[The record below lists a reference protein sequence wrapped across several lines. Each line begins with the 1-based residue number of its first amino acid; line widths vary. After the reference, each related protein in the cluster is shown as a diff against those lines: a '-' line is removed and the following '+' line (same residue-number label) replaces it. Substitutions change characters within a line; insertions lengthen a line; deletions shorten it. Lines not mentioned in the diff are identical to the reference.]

1 MSTLKVNIIQSFT
14 GALPVILNDQVGISG
29 SVQVSGSI
37 TPGPF
42 MSNKFDL
49 GSSTKQWKDLY
60 VDGTAYVDAL
70 GPDLTI
76 GNGVS
81 VPSISSSI
89 QISGSII
96 PHGDD
101 TYDLGSSTKQWKDLY
116 IDGTANIDA
125 ISIDV
130 TAGSSQDLAS
140 SAVYSVNGSKV
151 EVKAITAANLADGAF
166 VQFTLLNTS
175 IAANSIVLGSF
186 TGGTG
191 GLITGSILTAATIG
205 VSTASVQIHNET
217 GAQIDA
223 DSAFTASFVIL

>member
-101 TYDLGSSTKQWKDLY
+101 TYDLGSSAKQWKDLY
-116 IDGTANIDA
+116 VDGTAYID
-125 ISIDV
+125 S
-130 TAGSSQDLAS
+130 AS
-140 SAVYSVNGSKV
+140 VDS
-151 EVKAITAANLADGAF
+151 
-166 VQFTLLNTS
+166 
-175 IAANSIVLGSF
+175 GSF
-186 TGGTG
+186 TGELNVTG
-191 GLITGSILTAATIG
+191 PRVNFNNLPTIDPSVSGRLFTQSGSQLPFSG
-205 VSTASVQIHNET
+205 STAELNAIS
-217 GAQIDA
+217 
-223 DSAFTASFVIL
+223 SSKFVLIS